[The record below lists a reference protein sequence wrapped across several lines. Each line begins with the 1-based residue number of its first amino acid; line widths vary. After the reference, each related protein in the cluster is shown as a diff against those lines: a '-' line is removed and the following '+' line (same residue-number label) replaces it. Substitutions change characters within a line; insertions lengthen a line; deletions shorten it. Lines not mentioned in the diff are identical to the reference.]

1 MEATP
6 TAKNQPIGMTRY
18 DDEEDYIDLREIL
31 FALLASWRSL
41 FLMILVG
48 AVVMGAFHV
57 FLVKPS
63 YRADAQIY
71 ITNTD
76 SVISFSDLQ
85 LSSALTEDYSKIIKS
100 RTVLKTVI
108 EELGLNIDY
117 KKLENLVDVT
127 NPSGTHIINIVVTC
141 DDLELARNIANALL
155 NIGVDSIYQIIGSS
169 EPTVIDYSEADAV
182 RDVSPSLFR
191 YIAIGALIGFL
202 VMAAIVVFRVITNT
216 TLKSEE
222 DVIKYIQLPVLAAV
236 PYAGDK
242 FL

>member
-1 MEATP
+1 MEQNGTVN
-6 TAKNQPIGMTRY
+6 TQPLGMQRY
-18 DDEEDYIDLREIL
+18 DEEEEYIDLREIF
-31 FALLASWRSL
+31 FALLASWRGI
-41 FLMILVG
+41 FLAILAG
-48 AVVMGAFHV
+48 AVLLGAAHV
-57 FLVKPS
+57 FFVKPS

-108 EELGLNIDY
+108 EELGLDIDY
-117 KKLENLVDVT
+117 KKLESLITVT
-127 NPSGTHIINIVVTC
+127 NPSDTHIINIVVTC
-141 DDLELARNIANALL
+141 DDLELSRNIANALL

-182 RDVSPSLFR
+182 SDVSPGIFR
-191 YIAIGALIGFL
+191 FMMIGALIGAL
-202 VMAAIVVFRVITNT
+202 LMCAVVVFRVITNT
-216 TLKSEE
+216 TLRTEE
-222 DVIKYIQLPVLAAV
+222 DVMKYIQLPVLAAV
-236 PYAGDK
+236 PYTENN

>member
-1 MEATP
+1 MEAASTVN
-6 TAKNQPIGMTRY
+6 TQPLGMGRF
-18 DDEEDYIDLREIL
+18 DDEEEYIDLREIF
-31 FALLASWRSL
+31 FALLSSWRSI
-41 FLMILVG
+41 FLAVLLG

-76 SVISFSDLQ
+76 SVVSFSDLQ

-108 EELGLNIDY
+108 DELGLDIDY
-117 KKLENLVDVT
+117 KRLESLISVT
-127 NPSGTHIINIVVTC
+127 NPSDTHIINIVVTC
-141 DDLELARNIANALL
+141 DDLALSRNIANALL
-155 NIGVDSIYQIIGSS
+155 NIGVDSIYQIVGSS

-182 RDVSPSLFR
+182 EDVSPSLFF
-191 YIAIGALIGFL
+191 YLAIGALLGFL
-202 VMAAIVVFRVITNT
+202 VMCAIIVFRVITNT

-222 DVIKYIQLPVLAAV
+222 DIMKYIQLPVLAAV
-236 PYAGDK
+236 PYVEGN
-242 FL
+242 LL